1 MTETKERPAQATAIA
16 VSADDRLAAV
26 TREILRAIESVDYGS
41 VEIVIRNSRVV
52 QIERKEK
59 FRFD

>member
-1 MTETKERPAQATAIA
+1 MTQTKEAAAPSKVIDAPGDHLAT
-16 VSADDRLAAV
+16 V
-26 TREILRAIESVDYGS
+26 TREILRAIKTLDYGS
-41 VEIVIRNSRVV
+41 VEIVVRNSRVV

>member
-1 MTETKERPAQATAIA
+1 MTQIKENEDRPSAADNPGDHLAT
-16 VSADDRLAAV
+16 V
-26 TREILRAIESVDYGS
+26 TREILRAIKSVDYGS

-59 FRFD
+59 FRFE